1 MNARKKVDPD
11 LIRFILGLVALGVF
25 VATSFKLG
33 LRVDHALDRLE
44 ATTPASVPA
53 PHRPV
58 TIMVE
63 SCDDDRPN
71 APVRATCLSF
81 DEGRYALLAW
91 PYGAVLAPLVEC
103 GPAVTVACFTGP
115 TDGPLVA
122 VTLP

>member
-1 MNARKKVDPD
+1 MSKNVKAWLYLAVYV
-11 LIRFILGLVALGVF
+11 LFLVALIW
-25 VATSFKLG
+25 ATTLQG
-33 LRVDHALDRLE
+33 NQLDRIE
-44 ATTPASVPA
+44 HAVSV

-71 APVRATCLSF
+71 APVRATCLSY

-103 GPAVTVACFTGP
+103 GLAVTVACFTGP
-115 TDGPLVA
+115 ADGILVA